1 MTTPR
6 TSSLAGRRLVLGVT
20 GGIAAYKTAELVR
33 LLKKAGADVRI
44 VMTPD
49 ATRFVTPLTLGTLS
63 ENEVH
68 IEIFPENE
76 AGSWTKHVALGLWA
90 DLYLIAPLTA
100 QTLTKLVGGA
110 CDSMLT
116 AVALTAR
123 CPIMVCPAMDHDM
136 YVHPAVRNNLDT
148 LSSRGL
154 TVMEAEHGELASGL
168 IGQGRL
174 PAPERIFE
182 QAVAIMNASRA
193 AGNGP
198 LAGKKVLVTAG
209 PTRERIDPVR
219 FISNHSTGTMG
230 FELARAAARRGAHV
244 VLVAGPVTLE
254 TPDGVRRIDVES
266 TSDMQAA
273 VSDHADADVVIM
285 AAAVA
290 DFTPADPS
298 ESKVKKD
305 SAGKELPLKP
315 TPDILAGLG
324 ANKRDGQR
332 LVGFAL
338 ETDNGLEHAR
348 GKLERKRL
356 DWIVLNNPKEAGA
369 GFGTGTNR
377 VTLLSASGQQRDLPV
392 LPKADVADAILEMAV
407 LDTDLEALDPVR
419 A

>member
-1 MTTPR
+1 MNLTA
-6 TSSLAGRRLVLGVT
+6 SMNGRRILLGVT

-33 LLKKAGADVRI
+33 LFKKAGAEVRV

-68 IEIFPENE
+68 VEIFPENE

-100 QTLTKLVGGA
+100 QTLAKLVAGA

-123 CPIMVCPAMDHDM
+123 CPMMVCPAMDHDM
-136 YVHPAVRNNLDT
+136 YIHPAIGANLDT
-148 LSSRGL
+148 LTSRGVA
-154 TVMEAEHGELASGL
+154 VMEAEHGELASGL
-168 IGQGRL
+168 VGQGRL

-182 QAVAIMNASRA
+182 RA
-193 AGNGP
+193 AEVLAEQARSGAGP

-230 FELARAAARRGAHV
+230 FELARAAARRGAEV
-244 VLVAGPVTLE
+244 VLVSGPVSLA
-254 TPDGVRRIDVES
+254 TPDGVRRVDVES
-266 TSDMQAA
+266 TADMQDA
-273 VSDHADADVVIM
+273 VMTHAEADIVIM

-290 DFTPADPS
+290 DFTPAAPS
-298 ESKVKKD
+298 DSKVKKD
-305 SAGKELPLKP
+305 GAGRELALSP

-324 ANKRDGQR
+324 AVKRDGQR

-338 ETDNGLEHAR
+338 ETDNGLEHAK

-377 VTLLSASGQQRDLPV
+377 VTLLSAEGRRVDLPV
-392 LPKADVADAILEMAV
+392 LPKTDVAEAILEVAV
-407 LDTDLEALDPVR
+407 LGTDPDAVDPVR
-419 A
+419 P

>member
-1 MTTPR
+1 MT
-6 TSSLAGRRLVLGVT
+6 SLNGRRLLLGVT

-33 LLKKAGADVRI
+33 LFKKAGADVRV

-68 IEIFPENE
+68 VEIFPENA

-90 DLYLIAPLTA
+90 DLYLVAPLTA
-100 QTLTKLVGGA
+100 QTLAKLVAGS

-123 CPIMVCPAMDHDM
+123 CPMMVCPAMDHDM
-136 YVHPAVRNNLDT
+136 YIHPAVQANLDT
-148 LSSRGL
+148 LASRGV

-168 IGQGRL
+168 VGQGRL
-174 PAPERIFE
+174 PAPESIFE
-182 QAVAIMNASRA
+182 RASELLRQK
-193 AGNGP
+193 AGAGP
-198 LAGKKVLVTAG
+198 LAGKTVLVTAG

-230 FELARAAARRGAHV
+230 FELARAAARRGAAV
-244 VLVAGPVTLE
+244 VLVAGTVSLVTPE
-254 TPDGVRRIDVES
+254 GVRRVDVES
-266 TSDMQAA
+266 TADMQAA
-273 VSDHADADVVIM
+273 VMAHADADVVIM

-290 DFTPADPS
+290 DFTPATPS
-298 ESKVKKD
+298 DSKVKKD
-305 SAGKELPLKP
+305 GAGRELALAP

-324 ANKRDGQR
+324 AVKRDGQQ

-338 ETDNGLEHAR
+338 ETDHGLEHAK

-377 VTLLSASGQQRDLPV
+377 VTLLSSSGKRVDLPV
-392 LPKADVADAILEMAV
+392 LPKTEVAEAILEIAV
-407 LDTDLEALDPVR
+407 LGTDPDALNPVR
-419 A
+419 P